1 MKQEENKNLDEKIK
15 KLLNDSEKEREE
27 SYRQAKKRLVRKDK
41 DFERLITEDDIQKLA
56 TYQDQDILNRVEIK
70 AIQQERKKMLQEE
83 KENLANGLSK
93 KVGQGMENSIEYSNA
108 VIKAVLLG
116 LFGGPVGIA
125 IMTCKE
131 LVSAEITKKEIKEAI
146 LESIE
151 SGNESN
157 VHNLIAEKDRE
168 YGKVLNFSGFLDYI
182 KKSDIFHDLLT
193 NEQEKKKIL
202 ESMEHAERES
212 FEMFKELEDF
222 KDEELLKKEQE
233 KFEEDEEDPEPE
245 IGVRTLS

>member
-1 MKQEENKNLDEKIK
+1 MELKDSKILDEKITK
-15 KLLNDSEKEREE
+15 ILNDSEKQRKE
-27 SYRQAKKRLVRKDK
+27 SYRQAKQRLVMKDK
-41 DFERLITEDDIQKLA
+41 DFENLITEDDIQKLA
-56 TYQDQDILNRVEIK
+56 TYNDQDILNRVEIK
-70 AIQQERKKMLQEE
+70 AIQQERKKILQKE
-83 KENLANGLSK
+83 KETLVNGLSE
-93 KVGQGMENSIEYSNA
+93 KVGQGMENSIEYGNA

-168 YGKVLNFSGFLDYI
+168 YGKVLNFNGFLDYI
-182 KKSDIFHDLLT
+182 KKSDVFHELLT
-193 NEQEKKKIL
+193 NESEKKKINETMEKAKDNL
-202 ESMEHAERES
+202 EILNDQILALEEKIEKYYTQMIDKV
-212 FEMFKELEDF
+212 KEYVASIANT
-222 KDEELLKKEQE
+222 KV
-233 KFEEDEEDPEPE
+233 
-245 IGVRTLS
+245 I